1 MSSAQQQE
9 KMSIVQHLIELRSTL
24 LRSVIAIVIFFLVL
38 FPFADDIYTFIA
50 APIVQ
55 AIPGSNLIAI
65 GVISPF
71 LTPLKMSLFLAI
83 YLAMPYLLYQLW
95 MFTAPALYRHEKK
108 LIMPLVI
115 SSTILFYTGLLF
127 SFYAVFPVI
136 FNFLSSVGPESVD
149 FAPDIQYY
157 LDFILKVSF
166 AFGVAFEVPVATI
179 LLIMFGVT
187 TAERLKKNRA
197 YIIIGSFALGMVL
210 TPPDVISQ
218 VLIAIPI
225 WLLFEVGLF
234 FAPFF
239 KVRETVKQSNNK
251 KSKTQKNDWTEE
263 AHNTMMD
270 EVESEMNNK
279 VLDDDK
285 DD

>member
-1 MSSAQQQE
+1 MSEIRQQE
-9 KMSIVQHLIELRSTL
+9 KMPIVQHLVELRRAL
-24 LRSVIAIVIFFLVL
+24 LRSVIAVLIFFVAL
-38 FPFADDIYTFIA
+38 FPFADVIYTFIA
-50 APIVQ
+50 APIMQ

-71 LTPLKMSLFLAI
+71 LTPLKMSLVLAI
-83 YLAMPYLLYQLW
+83 YIAMPYLLYQLW

-108 LIMPLVI
+108 LILPLVV
-115 SSTILFYTGLLF
+115 SSTILFYTGLVF
-127 SFYAVFPVI
+127 SFYVVFPVI

-149 FAPDIQYY
+149 FAPDIQHY

-179 LLIMFGVT
+179 LLIMFGAT
-187 TAERLKKNRA
+187 TAERLKKNRS
-197 YIIIGSFALGMVL
+197 YVIIGSFVVGMIL
-210 TPPDVISQ
+210 TPPDIISQ
-218 VLIAIPI
+218 ILIAIPI

-239 KVRETVKQSNNK
+239 KVRETVKQANNK
-251 KSKTQKNDWTEE
+251 KSKTQKNDWTDET
-263 AHNTMMD
+263 HNSMMD

>member
-1 MSSAQQQE
+1 MAEKSQQLE
-9 KMSIVQHLIELRSTL
+9 KMSIVQHLVELRSAL

-95 MFTAPALYRHEKK
+95 SFTAPALYRHEKK

-115 SSTILFYTGLLF
+115 SSTILFYIGLLF
-127 SFYAVFPVI
+127 SFYIVFPVI
-136 FNFLSSVGPESVD
+136 FTFLSSVGPDSVD

-166 AFGVAFEVPVATI
+166 AFGVAFEVPIATI
-179 LLIMFGVT
+179 LLIMFGAT
-187 TAERLKKNRA
+187 TPERLKKNRT

-225 WLLFEVGLF
+225 WLLFEAGLF

-239 KVRETVKQSNNK
+239 KVREKAKQTDSN
-251 KSKTQKNDWTEE
+251 KSESQANDWSDKE
-263 AHNTMMD
+263 HNAMMD
-270 EVESEMNNK
+270 EVESEMNK
-279 VLDDDK
+279 KGGLDQK
-285 DD
+285 

>member
-1 MSSAQQQE
+1 MPETLEQE
-9 KMSIVQHLIELRSTL
+9 KMPIVQHLIELRSAL
-24 LRSVIAIVIFFLVL
+24 LRSVIAIVILFAIL

-71 LTPLKMSLFLAI
+71 LTPLKMSLILAI
-83 YLAMPYLLYQLW
+83 YIAMPYLLYQLW
-95 MFTAPALYRHEKK
+95 SFTAPALYRHEKK
-108 LIMPLVI
+108 LVMPLVI
-115 SSTILFYTGLLF
+115 SSTILFYIGLLF
-127 SFYAVFPVI
+127 SFYIVFPVI
-136 FNFLSSVGPESVD
+136 FTFLSNVGPASVD

-166 AFGVAFEVPVATI
+166 AFGVAFEVPIATI
-179 LLIMFGVT
+179 LMITFGAT

-197 YIIIGSFALGMVL
+197 YVIIGSFALGMIL

-225 WLLFEVGLF
+225 WLLFELGLF
-234 FAPFF
+234 FSSFF
-239 KVRETVKQSNNK
+239 KVREAAKQSKNE
-251 KSKTQKNDWTEE
+251 KSEIQKTDWADK
-263 AHNTMMD
+263 AHNAMMD
-270 EVESEMNNK
+270 EVESEMNK
-279 VLDDDK
+279 KGGLDQ
-285 DD
+285 

>member
-1 MSSAQQQE
+1 MPETLEQE
-9 KMSIVQHLIELRSTL
+9 KMPIVQHLIELRSAL
-24 LRSVIAIVIFFLVL
+24 LRSVIAIVVFFAIL

-71 LTPLKMSLFLAI
+71 LTPLKMSLILAI
-83 YLAMPYLLYQLW
+83 YIAMPYLLYQLW
-95 MFTAPALYRHEKK
+95 SFTAPALYRHEKK
-108 LIMPLVI
+108 LVMPLVI
-115 SSTILFYTGLLF
+115 SSTILFYIGLLF
-127 SFYAVFPVI
+127 SFYIVFPVI
-136 FNFLSSVGPESVD
+136 FTFLSNVGPASVD

-166 AFGVAFEVPVATI
+166 AFGVAFEVPIATI
-179 LLIMFGVT
+179 LMIMFGAT

-197 YIIIGSFALGMVL
+197 YVIIGSFALGMIL

-225 WLLFEVGLF
+225 WLLFELGLF
-234 FAPFF
+234 FSSFF
-239 KVRETVKQSNNK
+239 KVREAAKQSKNE
-251 KSKTQKNDWTEE
+251 KSEIQKTDWADK
-263 AHNTMMD
+263 AHNAMMD
-270 EVESEMNNK
+270 EVESEMNK
-279 VLDDDK
+279 KGGLDQ
-285 DD
+285 

>member
-187 TAERLKKNRA
+187 TAKRLKKNRA

>member
-1 MSSAQQQE
+1 MAEKSQQLE
-9 KMSIVQHLIELRSTL
+9 KMPIVEHLVELRSAL

-95 MFTAPALYRHEKK
+95 SFTAPALYRHEKK

-115 SSTILFYTGLLF
+115 SSTILFYIGLLF
-127 SFYAVFPVI
+127 SFYIVFPVI
-136 FNFLSSVGPESVD
+136 FTFLSSVGPESVD

-166 AFGVAFEVPVATI
+166 AFGIAFEVPIATI
-179 LLIMFGVT
+179 LLIMFGAT

-197 YIIIGSFALGMVL
+197 YIIIGSFALGMIL

-251 KSKTQKNDWTEE
+251 KSETQKNDWTDE

-270 EVESEMNNK
+270 EVESEMNK
-279 VLDDDK
+279 QDDLDQK
-285 DD
+285 